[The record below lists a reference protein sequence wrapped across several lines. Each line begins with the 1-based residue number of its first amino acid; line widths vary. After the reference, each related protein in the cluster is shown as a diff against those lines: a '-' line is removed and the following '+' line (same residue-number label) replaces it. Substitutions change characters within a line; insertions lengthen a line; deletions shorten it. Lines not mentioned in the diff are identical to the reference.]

1 MIGTRRQSASDRRGD
16 LRDLLVAVRASPSAR
31 FANPRRMR
39 RDTALIIAGGNAIG
53 AAQQA
58 TSTTAII
65 GSFIGEDPIAAGF
78 AVTLTRPGG

>member
-1 MIGTRRQSASDRRGD
+1 
-16 LRDLLVAVRASPSAR
+16 
-31 FANPRRMR
+31 MR